1 MPDVFD
7 QEREQLTKFLRQ
19 HCYNER
25 VFGTHPKPGR
35 STVFHGLS
43 ADAELGTF
51 TNCLDNARAA
61 VLTRVL
67 FKKQGKTWRLAS
79 ELVPDRGECLTRM
92 QPFVSALEKNLV
104 GVAGKLQP
112 MTRRSYAEQYSG
124 GKRKI
129 YEAACDSLELRPI
142 CKDDSIIKGF
152 IKVEKDIRSDKPGR
166 IPRVI
171 SPPSARYR
179 LETGIFVKP
188 AEHEIYR
195 AINDTWGFQTVTK
208 GLNYD
213 QVAEL
218 FREGWDSFVNPV
230 GFDADVKRMDQ
241 ATSWGIPMTN
251 GIVSRLFGQSD
262 SMYIADLLALQEKY
276 RVRIVSR
283 DGMISYKCETS
294 LTSGQTNTSLVGVTQ
309 INGLVWLFCMH
320 HRIRIRYIN
329 AGDDMSILC
338 ESRDVDFIRRE
349 IGPWF
354 EQFGM
359 ELEIGPVVRQ
369 LEHFEFCQT
378 RPVKIGGKWRMVR
391 DPRTVSIKDACS
403 LKHLAS
409 PKLRYAHLRAVGT
422 GGLAAFGDVP
432 VLKEFYAAL
441 VREADRIRSDER
453 LSRRQNKSWDQAAL
467 KYEREDGSLKW
478 YGHGMDHSGGGID
491 AQGRVS
497 FMEAFGITPTA
508 QQLLEAHYRG

>member
-1 MPDVFD
+1 M
-7 QEREQLTKFLRQ
+7 
-19 HCYNER
+19 
-25 VFGTHPKPGR
+25 FGTHPKPGR

-61 VLTRVL
+61 VLARVL
-67 FKKQGKTWRLAS
+67 FKKQGKTWTLAS
-79 ELVPDRGECLTRM
+79 ELVPDRKECLARIE
-92 QPFVSALEKNLV
+92 PFISALESNLV

-112 MTRRSYAEQYSG
+112 MSRKEYAEQYSG

-129 YEAACDSLELRPI
+129 YEAALQSLELRPI
-142 CKDDSIIKGF
+142 DRDDSTIKGF

-195 AINDTWGFQTVTK
+195 AIDQTWGFQTVTK

-218 FREGWDSFVNPV
+218 FRSGWDSFVNPV

-251 GIVSRLFGQSD
+251 GIVSRLFGGSD
-262 SMYIADLLALQEKY
+262 RKYIADLLMWQEQY
-276 RVRIVSR
+276 SVRIVSK
-283 DGMISYKCETS
+283 DGMISYRCETS

-309 INGLVWLFCMH
+309 INGLVWLFCKH
-320 HRIRIRYIN
+320 HQIRIRYIN
-329 AGDDMSILC
+329 AGDDMSIIC
-338 ESRDVDFIRRE
+338 ESKDVDFIRRE

-359 ELEIGPVVRQ
+359 ELEIGPVVKQ

-432 VLKEFYAAL
+432 ILGEFYAAL
-441 VREADRIRSDER
+441 VREADRIKTDGK
-453 LSRRQNKSWDQAAL
+453 LSQRQNKSWEQAAR

-478 YGHGMDHSGGGID
+478 YGHGMDHSKGGID
-491 AQGRVS
+491 PAGRVS
-497 FMEAFGITPTA
+497 FMEAFGVIPAA
-508 QQLLEAHYRG
+508 QQLLESHYRGWRLLPEEVDPRLNVRVKLL